1 MYFDSKTKIGFNCT
15 ISYAF
20 FSFDQKLVISLDIAS
35 KLPVNFENFKNVI
48 ITILVAFV
56 CNAKSF
62 AIAVLVFFFFST
74 PFLSSR
80 FFRRTARSSYNEL
93 LPRKRETK
101 IGPISLVTRNKFC
114 VTNIF
119 DVICDACN
127 PCNAMCFTLFTV
139 TSIHN
144 IQKYTK
150 IRNSKK
156 IWKVTQKI
164 QGSKDR

>member
-1 MYFDSKTKIGFNCT
+1 M
-15 ISYAF
+15 
-20 FSFDQKLVISLDIAS
+20 LLLLSL
-35 KLPVNFENFKNVI
+35 LRLCV
-48 ITILVAFV
+48 TQ
-56 CNAKSF
+56 KSF
-62 AIAVLVFFFFST
+62 AVAVLVCFFFST

-80 FFRRTARSSYNEL
+80 FFRRTSRSSYNEL

-156 IWKVTQKI
+156 YGRWHRQFKAQKTD
-164 QGSKDR
+164 KWTW

>member
-1 MYFDSKTKIGFNCT
+1 M
-15 ISYAF
+15 
-20 FSFDQKLVISLDIAS
+20 SLDTAS
-35 KLPVNFENFKNVI
+35 KLPVYFESFKNVV

-62 AIAVLVFFFFST
+62 AIAVLVCFFST

-80 FFRRTARSSYNEL
+80 FFRRTTKSSYNEL

-101 IGPISLVTRNKFC
+101 IQPISLVTRNKFC
-114 VTNIF
+114 VTNVV

-156 IWKVTQKI
+156 RWKVTQKI
-164 QGSKDR
+164 QGSKEREIDSINRKV